1 MSNDERLFT
10 VSESWLKSVG
20 VKDDDIESV
29 NARYSRT
36 MFWLSEDEVINNLCD
51 YIERLSMARTLKELP
66 DDVVH
71 TSMSSIVKIFNEMK
85 LDRLTL
91 SDKTYSSLDND
102 ILFNFNF
109 FKSKNEKSYLN
120 EHIKLIELLMEVT
133 DEQK

>member
-1 MSNDERLFT
+1 MNEERLFT

-36 MFWLSEDEVINNLCD
+36 MFWLSEDEVINNLYD

>member
-1 MSNDERLFT
+1 MNEERLFT
-10 VSESWLKSVG
+10 VSESWLRSVG
-20 VKDDDIESV
+20 VKDVDIESV

-36 MFWLSEDEVINNLCD
+36 MFWLSEDEMINNLYD